1 MIKPKSI
8 LIKKIK
14 KNAGG
19 GHHGGSWKVAYADFV
34 TAMMAFFLL
43 MWLLNMTSEEKRAR
57 LTQYFK
63 YFSIYDQGGTSFM
76 DKTSDILNESGES
89 SQKALQVIR
98 ESNIQYIEEELKKG
112 IMGKLED
119 SKDQVVVDTVE
130 GGVRIQMTDKEGS
143 LMFETGSI
151 KLTPKAKGILR
162 VIGDNINKLPNKVS
176 VEGHTDAL
184 PYAKSDYSNWEL
196 STGRASTARR
206 ELEFNGLDAKRIDRV
221 SGYADKDPL
230 IKDNPQDPRNRRISI
245 ILKVPYFEDTKSAVK
260 TDSQK
265 SGESHS
271 EDKNDGSLIL
281 NKFKENLLLIKSG
294 MNAAEKKN
302 VANTAN
308 DKSESVHA
316 ETNEIAAAPEKKNWG
331 AIIKKDEWN
340 PIINDELNPVIKNS
354 SAVKKDNLN
363 PVSKPDNNKPV
374 LKNIQIPMTTKDTSN
389 PVIKPIDKSTYDYLI
404 TSSKTKKKEESKA
417 VKNETVPALNEGNK
431 VAGEK
436 TSIIKELST
445 PVISKDDLFKK

>member
-57 LTQYFK
+57 LSQYFK

-76 DKTSDILNESGES
+76 DRSSEIFNESGES
-89 SQKALQVIR
+89 SQKALQTMR
-98 ESNIQYIEEELKKG
+98 ESNIQNIEEELKKG
-112 IMGKLED
+112 IMSKLED

-151 KLTPKAKGILR
+151 KLTPRAKGILR
-162 VIGDNINKLPNKVS
+162 VIGENINKLPNKVS

-206 ELEFNGLDAKRIDRV
+206 ELVFNGLDAKRIDRV

-245 ILKVPYFEDTKSAVK
+245 ILKVPYFDDTKPAVK

-265 SGESHS
+265 SSESPS
-271 EDKNDGSLIL
+271 EEKNNSSFIL

-294 MNAAEKKN
+294 MNTAGKTN
-302 VANTAN
+302 GANTAN

-316 ETNEIAAAPEKKNWG
+316 ETNEIAGPEKKNWG
-331 AIIKKDEWN
+331 AVIKKDEWN
-340 PIINDELNPVIKNS
+340 PVLNDELNPVIKNN

-363 PVSKPDNNKPV
+363 PVSKPDNNKPI
-374 LKNIQIPMTTKDTSN
+374 LKNIQIPVKTKDTSK
-389 PVIKPIDKSTYDYLI
+389 PVIKPIEKSTYDYLI
-404 TSSKTKKKEESKA
+404 TSSKTKKKEDSKT
-417 VKNETVPALNEGNK
+417 VKNETLPALDEEVTKGPS
-431 VAGEK
+431 V
-436 TSIIKELST
+436 IKELST

>member
-8 LIKKIK
+8 IIKKIK

-19 GHHGGSWKVAYADFV
+19 GHHGGAWKVAYADFV

-57 LTQYFK
+57 LSTYFK

-76 DKTSDILNESGES
+76 DRTSEIFSESGES
-89 SQKALQVIR
+89 SQKALQAMR
-98 ESNIQYIEEELKKG
+98 ESNIQNIEEELKKG

-130 GGVRIQMTDKEGS
+130 GGVRVQMTDKEGS

-162 VIGDNINKLPNKVS
+162 VIGENINKLSNKVS

-206 ELEFNGLDAKRIDRV
+206 ELEFIGLDAKRIDRV

-245 ILKVPYFEDTKSAVK
+245 ILKVPYFDDAKSAVK

-265 SGESHS
+265 SSESPA
-271 EDKNDGSLIL
+271 EKKNDGSLIL

-294 MNAAEKKN
+294 MNAAEKKDG
-302 VANTAN
+302 ANTAN

-316 ETNEIAAAPEKKNWG
+316 ETNEIAGPEKKNWG
-331 AIIKKDEWN
+331 AVIKKDEWN
-340 PIINDELNPVIKNS
+340 PVINDELNPVIKNNP
-354 SAVKKDNLN
+354 AVKKDNPN
-363 PVSKPDNNKPV
+363 PVSKPDNNKPI
-374 LKNIQIPMTTKDTSN
+374 LKNIQIPVTTKDTSK
-389 PVIKPIDKSTYDYLI
+389 PVTKQLEKSTYDYLI
-404 TSSKTKKKEESKA
+404 NSSKTKKKQDSQA
-417 VKNETVPALNEGNK
+417 VKNETVPALDKEVTK
-431 VAGEK
+431 V
-436 TSIIKELST
+436 TFCQRNSQPCHI
-445 PVISKDDLFKK
+445 KDDCLRNDR

>member
-8 LIKKIK
+8 IIKKIK

-57 LTQYFK
+57 LSQYFK

-76 DKTSDILNESGES
+76 DRTSALFSESGES
-89 SQKALQVIR
+89 SQKALQAMR
-98 ESNIQYIEEELKKG
+98 ESNIQNIEEELKKG

-130 GGVRIQMTDKEGS
+130 GGVRIQVTDKEGS

-151 KLTPKAKGILR
+151 KLTPRAKGILR
-162 VIGDNINKLPNKVS
+162 VIGENINKLPNKVS

-206 ELEFNGLDAKRIDRV
+206 ELEFYGLDAKRIDRV

-245 ILKVPYFEDTKSAVK
+245 ILKVPYFDDTKPEVK

-265 SGESHS
+265 SSESPA
-271 EDKNDGSLIL
+271 ENKNDGSLIL

-302 VANTAN
+302 GANTAN

-316 ETNEIAAAPEKKNWG
+316 ETSEIAGPEKKNWG
-331 AIIKKDEWN
+331 AVIKKDEWN
-340 PIINDELNPVIKNS
+340 PVINDELNPVIKNN

-374 LKNIQIPMTTKDTSN
+374 LKNIQIPVSTKDTSK
-389 PVIKPIDKSTYDYLI
+389 PVIKPIEKSTYDYLI

-417 VKNETVPALNEGNK
+417 VKNETVPALNEENK
-431 VAGEK
+431 EAGEK